1 MVASDRWIYGFD
13 WNLLRTFLVIA
24 EERSVTRA
32 ADRLLL
38 QQPSVSAALKR
49 LEESL
54 ACQLFERG
62 RRPMQLTPQ
71 GELLFGQCRDLY
83 TAIAKLDP
91 KLAQSTSSVTG
102 VVRIATVT
110 QLVNAGLDRIFR
122 SLHAKHPGVSFEVQ
136 VSTSHDIIRS
146 VSHQIVP
153 FGFCLLVKPLPT
165 LACRF
170 LFRESFAIYC
180 GAQHPLFT
188 ADQMGL
194 EAMRSEPW
202 VSFACAEVSNSL
214 EPMLSLRLGADLAS
228 RVVAT
233 SADLHEVRRF
243 IMAGVGIGVLPV
255 ATAARDVSD
264 GLLRPLPVAGLEDLG
279 ADVYFLANP
288 AAKPSLAEAAFLE
301 AMGGFEAEAD

>member
-1 MVASDRWIYGFD
+1 MVKTDRWIYGFD

-49 LEESL
+49 LEDSL
-54 ACQLFERG
+54 ECQLFERG

-83 TAIAKLDP
+83 KAIARLDP
-91 KLAQSTSSVTG
+91 KLSRPTSSVTG
-102 VVRIATVT
+102 VIRIATVT
-110 QLVNAGLDRIFR
+110 QLVNGGLDAVFR
-122 SLHAKHPGVSFEVQ
+122 SLHDKHPGISFEVQ

-153 FGFCLLVKPLPT
+153 FGFCLLVKPLTT

-180 GAQHPLFT
+180 GARHPLFGVT
-188 ADQMGL
+188 EVGL
-194 EAMRSEPW
+194 GAIRSEPW
-202 VSFACAEVSNSL
+202 VSFACAEVANSL

-243 IMAGVGIGVLPV
+243 ITAGVGIGVLPV
-255 ATAARDVSD
+255 ATAARDVAD
-264 GLLRPLPVAGLEDLG
+264 GLLWPLPVAGLEDLG

-288 AAKPSLAEAAFLE
+288 AAEHGPAESAFLDE
-301 AMGGFEAEAD
+301 MGAFEPLPG